1 MRSLRWGMSGD
12 DVARLQ
18 QALVDRTYL
27 RSAVDGRFGPL
38 TYNAVRSFQADHG
51 LAVDG
56 VAGPETQ
63 AALGLAEPI
72 AGGPS
77 TGGVSAPSAVARS
90 LHIGVNRVD
99 PARYGGWDGAL
110 SGCENDARTMTS
122 IAQAEG
128 FRTSQLFTANATSAN
143 VLAEIAE
150 AARML
155 TTGGIFLLTYAGH
168 GGQRPN
174 TGADPEEDQQDET
187 WVLYDRQLLDDEL
200 ELAFTTFAPGVSIV
214 LLSDSCHSGTVHRG
228 MDAAQLALAE
238 LKNSYYAGLA
248 APRPGPDDAGTTEA
262 FPRPAAGVRAREQVA
277 EQRALFARATGWEL
291 GDTYGSRSAGTRVP
305 SRFPGQHSRA
315 AVGLLTRA
323 AAAAGPD
330 SGSPDVAGGVVTRNM
345 PLGTN
350 TIVNEL
356 QADVL
361 TAVRDAAAARG
372 TIRASGLLISGCQ
385 DNQLSQEVNGA
396 GVFTTAVERTWA
408 GNTFTG
414 SYTAFHRAILTQ
426 MGPTQTPQLSAFGAQ
441 PEALAARTPFNP

>member
-1 MRSLRWGMSGD
+1 MSGD

-18 QALVDRTYL
+18 QALVDRGYL

-38 TYNAVRSFQADHG
+38 TDNAVRSFQADHG
-51 LAVDG
+51 LSVDG
-56 VAGPETQ
+56 VAGPGTQ
-63 AALGLAEPI
+63 AALGLAEPV
-72 AGGPS
+72 AGGQS
-77 TGGVSAPSAVARS
+77 TGDASGPSAVARS

-128 FRTSQLFTANATSAN
+128 FRTAQLFTADATSAN

-150 AARML
+150 AARTL
-155 TTGGIFLLTYAGH
+155 TTGGIFLLSYAGH

-200 ELAFTTFAPGVSIV
+200 ELAFTAFAPGVSIV
-214 LLSDSCHSGTVHRG
+214 LLSDSCHSGTVYRG
-228 MDAAQLALAE
+228 MDSAQLAVAE
-238 LKNSYYAGLA
+238 LKDSYYVGLA
-248 APRPGPDDAGTTEA
+248 SPRPGPDDVGTAAT
-262 FPRPAAGVRAREQVA
+262 FPRPPAGERTGEPVA
-277 EQRALFARATGWEL
+277 VQRALFARATGWEL
-291 GDTYGSRSAGTRVP
+291 GDHGFRSAGTRVP

-315 AVGLLTRA
+315 AVGLLTRTGVA
-323 AAAAGPD
+323 AVPG
-330 SGSPDVAGGVVTRNM
+330 SGSPDAGRVVTRNM

-350 TIVNEL
+350 AIVNEL
-356 QADVL
+356 QAEVL
-361 TAVRDAAAARG
+361 AAVGDAAAARG
-372 TIRASGLLISGCQ
+372 AIRASGLLISGCQ

-408 GNTFTG
+408 GNTFAG
-414 SYTAFHRAILTQ
+414 SYTAFHQEILTR
-426 MGPTQTPQLSAFGAQ
+426 MGPTQTPQLSLFGAQ
-441 PEALAARTPFNP
+441 PDALAARTPFDP